1 MNNKPIEVQMSEL
14 ESRVTNLEK
23 RIGST
28 EGMKQQI
35 ALKTPMVKSVQ
46 KRPGKGEDLHPPIE
60 KLLKNSFFKGAKID
74 IDVVTEL
81 QKKLLTNKKP
91 LRASVVNVLRSMVRS
106 GILERT
112 EVVKG
117 KKTLIGYVKS

>member
-1 MNNKPIEVQMSEL
+1 MDNIEIKKILGQLANHEQRITNIENIKPQ
-14 ESRVTNLEK
+14 
-23 RIGST
+23 
-28 EGMKQQI
+28 
-35 ALKTPMVKSVQ
+35 KTPKVSIVKRPQ

-60 KLLKNSFFKGAKID
+60 KLLKNSFFKGVRID
-74 IDVVTEL
+74 TDVVTEL

-117 KKTLIGYVKS
+117 KKTLIGYIKS